1 MIGRL
6 LLLSWLLLLQGCSQ
20 LAPQTTTPSTVTW
33 QLQAKMA
40 VNYDNQRFSA
50 TLRWENRPNSAQLI
64 LFDPLGRVVAQLS
77 QDASSAYIQTK
88 KGQNFHGTNITQ
100 LMQQQLGWSLPV
112 DALQYWVQGQPA
124 PQIAY
129 AETHDDDPLRQRF
142 IQGAWSIEAQRKS
155 LEQRPHKLTLQGPQ
169 LKLKLVRMQWQP
181 LI

>member
-64 LFDPLGRVVAQLS
+64 LFDPLGSA
-77 QDASSAYIQTK
+77 ASTK
-88 KGQNFHGTNITQ
+88 
-100 LMQQQLGWSLPV
+100 S
-112 DALQYWVQGQPA
+112 
-124 PQIAY
+124 
-129 AETHDDDPLRQRF
+129 
-142 IQGAWSIEAQRKS
+142 
-155 LEQRPHKLTLQGPQ
+155 
-169 LKLKLVRMQWQP
+169 
-181 LI
+181 